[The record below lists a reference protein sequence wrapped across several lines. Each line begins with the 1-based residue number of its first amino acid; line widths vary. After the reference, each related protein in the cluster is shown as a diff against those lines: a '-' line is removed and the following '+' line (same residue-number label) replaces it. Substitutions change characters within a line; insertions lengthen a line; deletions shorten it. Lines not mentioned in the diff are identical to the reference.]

1 MTPTQ
6 SLEQRNGSTAS
17 APSSDVGSSTPPR
30 AGDNAFDTLSTAVR
44 EMQHDAVPV
53 LERATARAGDIAQRG
68 IEAVRGSSRQLRD
81 KALDASDR
89 TVAYIKDEPVKAML
103 IAAATGAA
111 LMALLNL
118 VSRSRHHG

>member
-1 MTPTQ
+1 MTFNKPFDQ
-6 SLEQRNGSTAS
+6 GNGATAS
-17 APSSDVGSSTPPR
+17 APTGDAASSTAPR
-30 AGDNAFDTLSTAVR
+30 PGDNAFDTLSTAVR

-53 LERATARAGDIAQRG
+53 IERATARAGDIAQRG

-81 KALDASDR
+81 TALDASDR
-89 TVAYIKDEPVKAML
+89 TVAYIKAEPVKSVL

-118 VSRSRHHG
+118 VGRSRHHG